1 MSDAIKHECG
11 IAMVRLLKPLSYYK
25 EKYGTSFYAL
35 NKMYLLME
43 KQHNRG
49 QDGAGLANIKFDMK
63 PGKRYISR
71 HRSNTSTPI
80 KDVFAHINQRFENE
94 FEKHPEH
101 IQDPEWLKQNLP
113 FTGEVFLGHLRY
125 GTFGGNSIEHCH
137 PFLRQNNWMTRNLV
151 LAGNFNMTNVD
162 ELFQQLVEL
171 GQHPKEKSDTVTV
184 LEKIGHFI
192 DEENDRLYYQYKDK
206 GYSKH
211 EATPLIADNMDI
223 QRILVESAKKW
234 DGGYAIAGMIGHGD
248 SFVMRD
254 PAGIRPV
261 HWYMDDEV
269 IVVAS
274 ERPAIQTAFNVK
286 WEDVKEIQPAHALII
301 RKDGSVSEKPFCKA
315 TERKS
320 CSFERIY
327 FSRGSDKDIYE
338 ERKELGRLVV
348 DPVLKE
354 IEYDT
359 ENTVFSYIPNT
370 AETSFYGMVKG
381 VEDYINTIK
390 IQKILSGKR
399 SLDAEQ
405 VRDIL
410 NMRAR
415 VEKLTIKDAKLRTFI
430 TDDVHRDD
438 LVSHVYDITYGA
450 VRRGED
456 NVVLIDDSIVRGT
469 TLKQSILRIVDR
481 LGPKKI
487 VIVSSAP
494 QIRYPDCYGID
505 MAKLGDFMVFRAAV
519 ELLKETKQENIL
531 DDVYEKAKAQ
541 MELPLEHTVNVV
553 KDVYR
558 PFTAEQL
565 SDKSAEI
572 IAPKNINAE
581 VKLIFQSIEGLHSA
595 CPNHLG
601 DWYFT
606 GNYPTPGGNRVVNRA
621 FINFMEGKNVRAY

>member
-1 MSDAIKHECG
+1 
-11 IAMVRLLKPLSYYK
+11 MVRLLKPLQYYK
-25 EKYGTSFYAL
+25 DKYGTSFYGL
-35 NKMYLLME
+35 NKTYLLME

-49 QDGAGLANIKFDMK
+49 QDGAGLANIKLDME

-71 HRSNTSTPI
+71 QRSNSSTPI
-80 KDVFAHINQRFENE
+80 KDVFAHINGRFEEE
-94 FEKHPEH
+94 FKENPEH

-113 FTGEVFLGHLRY
+113 FTGELFLGHLRY
-125 GTFGGNSIEHCH
+125 GTHGGNSIEHCH

-162 ELFQQLVEL
+162 ELFQQLVEI
-171 GQHPKEKSDTVTV
+171 GQHPKEKADTVTV
-184 LEKIGHFI
+184 LEKIGHFL
-192 DEENDRLYYQYKDK
+192 DEENDRLYYDFKQK
-206 GYSKH
+206 GYSKAD
-211 EATPLIADNMDI
+211 ATTLIAQNIDV

-234 DGGYAIAGMIGHGD
+234 DGGYAIAGMMGHGD
-248 SFVMRD
+248 AFVMRD
-254 PAGIRPV
+254 PAGIRPA
-261 HWYMDDEV
+261 HWYQDDEV
-269 IVVAS
+269 LVVAS
-274 ERPAIQTAFNVK
+274 ERPAIQTAFNLR
-286 WEDVKEIQPAHALII
+286 WEDVKEIKPGYALII
-301 RKDGSVSEKPFCKA
+301 KKDGTVSEKKFREPL
-315 TERKS
+315 EQKS

-327 FSRGSDKDIYE
+327 FSRGSDKDIYQ
-338 ERKELGRLVV
+338 ERKELGRLIVE
-348 DPVLKE
+348 PVLKE
-354 IEYDT
+354 LDYDT
-359 ENTVFSYIPNT
+359 KNTVFSFIPNT

-381 VEDYINTIK
+381 VEDYINTVK
-390 IQKILSGKR
+390 IRKILDGKR

-405 VRDIL
+405 VREVL

-438 LVSHVYDITYGA
+438 LVSHVYDITYGT
-450 VRRGED
+450 VNRGED

-469 TLKQSILRIVDR
+469 TLQQSILRIVDR

-487 VIVSSAP
+487 IIVSSAP

-505 MAKLGDFMVFRAAV
+505 MAKLGDFMVFKAAI
-519 ELLKETKQENIL
+519 ELLKDTMQTNIL

-541 MELPLEHTVNVV
+541 MELPLEKTINVV
-553 KDVYR
+553 KEIYR

-572 IAPKNINAE
+572 ISPTNINAE

-621 FINFMEGKNVRAY
+621 FINYMEGKNVRAY